1 MTAIRIQYVALC
13 VAFAAALTGLIA
25 SPATAA
31 DPKPIRVLIFPFAVH
46 AAEELAFLRDGV
58 RDMLSTRLAREG
70 EVLPELA
77 EGDPPASTAAA
88 ADAGRRAG
96 ADYLAYGSI
105 TLIGDQVSTDAR
117 FYDVGKGRDLVIF
130 HDMGERPGDVIEHI
144 NAFATRIN
152 ADVFGRAP
160 AAEPV
165 AEPPPQADSRRHPE
179 ALWAEEQ
186 GVSAEKPAPSADPT
200 RPAGSSRE
208 AAAPPAGDLWR
219 SRNLPLEIVSLT
231 VADVDGDGNQDTVF
245 ITDQVVHI
253 YRYVNGRYA
262 RIGEVNTAT
271 TTTLLTVDAADING
285 NGKAE
290 IFVTAVARDA
300 GKLRSF
306 VLEHDG
312 NRFAEIADTPRWYY
326 RVIETPK
333 AGKVL
338 LGQKR
343 GFSELFAGGVQ
354 ILDWRGGKYLAREPF
369 DLPRGVDIF
378 EVAVGDVLNDGRRM
392 VVTVTDTDYIR
403 ILSPDG
409 TEEWQSGET
418 YGGSK
423 TYLDIETGD
432 TVGSYKETDRYFI
445 PQRIHIVD
453 IDGDGA
459 NELVAVRNKD
469 SAKRVFSKIRMFK
482 SGEVEVL
489 RWDKVG
495 VYPQWQSRE
504 ISGYIADTA
513 VADADNPAVDGR
525 RELVMAV
532 VSKAGGVFGKSRSFI
547 IHQAFPSAAAPAD

>member
-1 MTAIRIQYVALC
+1 MTAIRIQYGALC
-13 VAFAAALTGLIA
+13 VALAAALMGLSA

-31 DPKPIRVLIFPFAVH
+31 DPKPTRVLILPFTIH
-46 AAEELAFLRDGV
+46 AAEGLAFLRDGV

-88 ADAGRRAG
+88 AEAGRRAG

-105 TLIGDQVSTDAR
+105 TIIGDQVSTDAR
-117 FYDVGKGRDLVIF
+117 FYDVAKGRDLVIF

-152 ADVFGRAP
+152 ADVFGRTQT
-160 AAEPV
+160 AAPV
-165 AEPPPQADSRRHPE
+165 AEAPPETDTRRHPE

-186 GVSAEKPAPSADPT
+186 GVSADRPAPSADTP
-200 RPAGSSRE
+200 RQDRSRRE
-208 AAAPPAGDLWR
+208 AAAPPPGDLWR

-231 VADVDGDGNQDTVF
+231 VADVDGDGNQETVF
-245 ITDQVVHI
+245 ITDQVVHV
-253 YRYVNGRYA
+253 YRYINGRFA
-262 RIGEVNTAT
+262 RIGEVDTPT

-285 NGKAE
+285 NGRAE
-290 IFVTAVARDA
+290 IFVTAIARDA
-300 GKLRSF
+300 DQLRSF

-312 NRFAEIADTPRWYY
+312 NRFAEIADSPRWYY
-326 RVIETPK
+326 RVMEMP
-333 AGKVL
+333 GEGRVL

-354 ILDWRGGKYLAREPF
+354 ILDWRSGEYRARKPL

-392 VVTVTDTDYIR
+392 VVIFTETDYIR

-409 TEEWQSGET
+409 SEEWQSGET

-423 TYLDIETGD
+423 TYLDVETG
-432 TVGSYKETDRYFI
+432 GAIGNYKETDRYFI
-445 PQRIHIVD
+445 PQRLHIVD
-453 IDGDGA
+453 TDGDGA

-469 SAKRVFSKIRMFK
+469 SAKRLFSKVRMFK
-482 SGEVEVL
+482 GGEVEVL

-504 ISGYIADTA
+504 INGYIADTA
-513 VADADNPAVDGR
+513 VADADNDGR

-532 VSKAGGVFGKSRSFI
+532 VSKADGLIGKPRSFI
-547 IHQAFPSAAAPAD
+547 IHQTFPSAAGPAD